1 MRIWLKSPSRRASSG
16 TVACEGLPSCSRVIG
31 TTALQ
36 QSAQFTRIVPTMIM
50 AVCYG
55 LAFYA
60 LSVVVQH
67 MPMGVVYA
75 IWSGIGIALISLI
88 GAVFLGQHLDRAAV
102 AGIALIAS
110 HQPLDVP
117 GMTSVAI
124 EDFAPADLAEE
135 AA

>member
-1 MRIWLKSPSRRASSG
+1 MPSWVWLGGAIIL
-16 TVACEGLPSCSRVIG
+16 EVIG

-36 QSAQFTRIVPTMIM
+36 QSAQFTRPLPTIIM

-60 LSVVVQH
+60 LSVVVQY

-88 GAVFLGQHLDRAAV
+88 GTMFLGQHLDCAAV

-110 HQPLDVP
+110 GVVVINLFSGAGPH
-117 GMTSVAI
+117 
-124 EDFAPADLAEE
+124 
-135 AA
+135 

>member
-1 MRIWLKSPSRRASSG
+1 MPNWVWLGGAIIL
-16 TVACEGLPSCSRVIG
+16 EVIG

-88 GAVFLGQHLDRAAV
+88 RAVFLGQHLDRAAV

-110 HQPLDVP
+110 V
-117 GMTSVAI
+117 VVV
-124 EDFAPADLAEE
+124 
-135 AA
+135 

>member
-1 MRIWLKSPSRRASSG
+1 MPNWVWLAG
-16 TVACEGLPSCSRVIG
+16 AIILEVIG

-36 QSAQFTRIVPTMIM
+36 QSAQFTRLVPTAIM

-75 IWSGIGIALISLI
+75 LWSGIGIALISLI
-88 GAVFLGQHLDRAAV
+88 GTMFLGQHLDRAAV

-110 HQPLDVP
+110 GVVVINLFSGAGPH
-117 GMTSVAI
+117 
-124 EDFAPADLAEE
+124 
-135 AA
+135 